1 MRIIIVGGGKLA
13 YYLIKMLLPY
23 RHDIVVIDEIKDVC
37 ENIANEFEYIQVYFG
52 DGTNMQMLANA
63 GSYDADFYVAATG
76 NDENNLIGCEIAKQ
90 CFNIKITIARVNNP
104 KNAEMFYRM
113 GVDRIYSGTQILA
126 DIIEQVID
134 YAGMRAIF
142 SIEKTSKRIVE
153 FKLSHRSKA
162 CGKTLQQYRFPGSS
176 RVVMVIRNNGNVEM
190 PHGNLI
196 LQVDDT
202 ILLICDESE
211 YDIVWRTMVR

>member
-13 YYLIKMLLPY
+13 YYLIKMLRPY
-23 RHDIVVIDEIKDVC
+23 RHEIVVIDEIKNVC
-37 ENIANEFEYIQVYFG
+37 ENIANEFENIQVFLG

-76 NDENNLIGCEIAKQ
+76 NDENNLIGCEIAKK

-142 SIEKTSKRIVE
+142 SIDKTSKRIVE
-153 FKLSHRSKA
+153 FKLSRRSSA
-162 CGKTLQQYRFPGSS
+162 CGKPLQHYRFPGSS
-176 RVVMVIRNNGNVEM
+176 RVVVVIRQDSTVEM
-190 PHGNLI
+190 PHGNLV
-196 LQVDDT
+196 LQADDT
-202 ILLICDESE
+202 ILLICDENE
-211 YDIVWRTMVR
+211 YDIVWRSLVR